1 MLCRAFTGAATNT
14 KKTQEISTGIP
25 GARRGAAFIREAP
38 SFFLCLPT
46 VEITDLAVHQFL
58 GRHHHNHVEWVFS

>member
-1 MLCRAFTGAATNT
+1 MLCRAFTGATTNT

-25 GARRGAAFIREAP
+25 GVRRGAVFIREAP

-46 VEITDLAVHQFL
+46 VEITDLAVHQADTTTITSS
-58 GRHHHNHVEWVFS
+58 GFSAR